1 MLVQLVQQELDQR
14 VSLLR
19 QMHLRTRKLVLRRPR
34 VQPLRPRHPISP
46 GRTVLVLEADHW
58 APVAGQLARKHLY
71 RSPASQRRVKKLPEP
86 RELVLEQRARRE
98 PQEQEPIS
106 FAQLT
111 QRGIRPPKLSSTAAL
126 TSVES

>member
-19 QMHLRTRKLVLRRPR
+19 QMHLWARKLVLRRPR
-34 VQPLRPRHPISP
+34 VQPFRPRHPISP

-58 APVAGQLARKHLY
+58 APVAEQLARKHSD
-71 RSPASQRRVKKLPEP
+71 RSPAPQRRVKVSDP
-86 RELVLEQRARRE
+86 RELVFAQRARRE

-111 QRGIRPPKLSSTAAL
+111 QRVIRTPKLSSTAAL